1 MSRRSDGNMRENR
14 APWGGPWRWLG
25 WSAGLVV
32 LALVG
37 AALALPT
44 LLDSAWLQAR
54 LSSQEGLS
62 IRWEGSRPSWN
73 SLAVEALVIEREDD
87 SLPLTLEVDTARLEL
102 TLPALLTRRLMIR
115 ELTASGLRRLEVD
128 GHRLSGEGRLT
139 LSGLDLAR
147 HELGVERLTL
157 ALEQATLTRDGLR
170 LAEGI
175 ALTADLSAA
184 PFDPAAHPGQAAL
197 RFLSGELALTARAD
211 AWDLFNPYLAEL
223 NWLSL
228 AGRGT
233 LEGELRIAGGEL
245 APGSRL
251 VLDSPD
257 LGVTLDE
264 TALLAGSGEDD
275 SAPTWVIPGE
285 TYRLRGA
292 GSVVASVH
300 ERGLEPDDA
309 AAGRLTVTLE
319 NLAMHRGEAP
329 TPLLTGQRFDLAASL
344 PTDLAA
350 ALTAPDDAE
359 LSWQAATLPDVRALA
374 RFLPEDAPL
383 MLDGG
388 RAALDGRLTYRTGEL
403 SGAFTLAGER
413 VALTLQ
419 EQPLSGDLRLDLAL
433 VLLDPETRRLDL
445 SGTRLR
451 LDVTGDENADA
462 LALDLTLEAARLTSR
477 VALDALRDHPRPPL
491 DGELPLS
498 GHLDRLGFLNPF
510 LAGLFEGR
518 GIGLSGGGELSA
530 RARLV
535 DGRIAA
541 GSRLAVT
548 SETLGVSLPHVRA
561 EGSGSFAAEW
571 HDDERPLRLDARLEE
586 ARVTR
591 HRDGAQLLE
600 GARLA
605 LEAEGHPPEAGE
617 TPLPQRAT
625 LDWEGAT
632 LADVAVLAPYLPEGA
647 PFALT
652 GGRASSRGRLA
663 FEDERVRGE
672 LWLAGRQISG
682 QLLGEAVSGEMTLDL
697 TLNDAT
703 LDGSALDL
711 SGSRL
716 TLSAAADNAEA
727 EQRLGS
733 VLVARVARF
742 TRLGEPDTRR
752 GRLVLEGMV
761 DRLGFLDPFLPRE
774 HGLTLRGRGR
784 LEADL
789 RLAGE
794 QLLAPSHLR
803 VDADDLTVGF
813 LDYRAEGRGELDA
826 RLEGEATSPGA
837 RLSLSLPR
845 FALRREAGGH
855 GQTRQE
861 RTWLAGRHLTLETT
875 TPSFSTDP
883 EQIEIETFTTRV
895 VLPIVEVPDLA
906 LYNAYLPEKAGV
918 ELLGGSA
925 SLEAMLE
932 LEGLGARGDLVLQA
946 FGTELRLASQRLTG
960 DLHLEAR
967 LREGD
972 LARRRFDASGSLLRL
987 DNITRRDADGQGEAG
1002 WWARLSLE
1010 EGRLTWAEPLEV
1022 SARLGLAM
1030 RDSGLL
1036 ARLFLV
1042 GARERDWLGRL
1053 LTVRDIHGEARL
1065 TMEADGIRLDEA
1077 RLEGGPLSLL
1087 ADLAFREERLDGQLY
1102 ARLGRL
1108 AVGVALQD
1116 GERTLRFLQP
1126 RRWFE
1131 DSSQEMDD
1139 PLVETTPDSFREA
1152 LTPR

>member
-1 MSRRSDGNMRENR
+1 MRENR
-14 APWGGPWRWLG
+14 APWGRGWRWLG

-32 LALVG
+32 LALTGV
-37 AALALPT
+37 ALALPT

-62 IRWEGSRPSWN
+62 IRWEGSRPGWN

-87 SLPLTLEVDTARLEL
+87 SLPLALEVDTARLEL

-115 ELTASGLRRLEVD
+115 ELTASGLRRLEID
-128 GHRLSGEGRLT
+128 GHRLNGEGRLT

-147 HELGVERLTL
+147 DELGVERLTL
-157 ALEQATLTRDGLR
+157 ALEQATLTRDGQR

-197 RFLSGELALTARAD
+197 RFLSGELALKARAD

-223 NWLSL
+223 DWLSL

-264 TALLAGSGEDD
+264 AALLAGSGEDD
-275 SAPTWVIPGE
+275 PARAWVIPGE
-285 TYRLRGA
+285 SYRLRGT
-292 GSVVASVH
+292 GSVVASVD

-319 NLAMHRGEAP
+319 NLAMHRGEEP
-329 TPLLTGQRFDLAASL
+329 TPLLTGQRFDLAAPL
-344 PTDLAA
+344 PTDLA
-350 ALTAPDDAE
+350 TAPTPPDNAE
-359 LSWQAATLPDVRALA
+359 LSSQAATVPDVRALA
-374 RFLPEDAPL
+374 RFLPEGAPL
-383 MLDGG
+383 TLDGG

-433 VLLDPETRRLDL
+433 ALLDPETRRLDL

-451 LDVTGDENADA
+451 LDVTGDEDANA

-477 VALDALRDHPRPPL
+477 VALDRLRDHPRPPL
-491 DGELPLS
+491 DGELALS
-498 GHLDRLGFLNPF
+498 GYLDRLGFLDPF

-518 GIGLSGGGELSA
+518 GVALSGGGELSV
-530 RARLV
+530 RARLA

-541 GSRLAVT
+541 GSHLTVA
-548 SETLGVSLPHVRA
+548 SDTLGVSLPHVRA
-561 EGSGSFAAEW
+561 EGSGSFSAEW
-571 HDDERPLRLDARLEE
+571 HDGERPLRLDARLEE

-591 HRDGAQLLE
+591 HRDGARLLE

-632 LADVAVLAPYLPEGA
+632 LPDVAVLTPYLPEGA

-672 LWLAGRQISG
+672 LWLAGREISG
-682 QLLGEAVSGEMTLDL
+682 QLLGEAVFGEMTLDL
-697 TLNDAT
+697 ALNEAT

-716 TLSAAADNAEA
+716 TLSAAAGNAEA

-742 TRLGEPDTRR
+742 TRLGEPDARQ

-761 DRLGFLDPFLPRE
+761 DRLGFLDAFLPRE
-774 HGLTLRGRGR
+774 HGLTLRGHGR

-789 RLAGE
+789 HLAGE

-803 VDADDLTVGF
+803 VDADDLSVGF

-845 FALRREAGGH
+845 FALRREAEE
-855 GQTRQE
+855 E
-861 RTWLAGRHLTLETT
+861 RTWLAGRQLTLETSS
-875 TPSFSTDP
+875 PSFFPDP
-883 EQIEIETFTTRV
+883 DQIDIETFTTRV
-895 VLPIVEVPDLA
+895 MLPIIEVPDLA
-906 LYNAYLPEKAGV
+906 LYNAYLPDKAGV
-918 ELLGGSA
+918 ELLGGRA
-925 SLEAMLE
+925 SLEATLE

-946 FGTELRLASQRLTG
+946 FGTELRLVSQRLTG
-960 DLHLEAR
+960 DLRLEAR

-972 LARRRFDASGSLLRL
+972 LASRRFDASGSLLRL

-1002 WWARLSLE
+1002 WWARLVLE
-1010 EGRLTWAEPLEV
+1010 EGRLTWMEPLEV

-1036 ARLFLV
+1036 ARLFLAD
-1042 GARERDWLGRL
+1042 ARERDWLGRL
-1053 LTVRDIHGEARL
+1053 LTVRDIRGEARL

-1116 GERTLRFLQP
+1116 DERTLRFWQP

-1131 DSSQEMDD
+1131 DSSPEMDD

>member
-1 MSRRSDGNMRENR
+1 MGEYR
-14 APWGGPWRWLG
+14 APRGGRWRWLG
-25 WSAGLVV
+25 WSAGLAV
-32 LALVG
+32 LALIG

-62 IRWEGSRPSWN
+62 IRWEGSRPGWN
-73 SLAVEALVIEREDD
+73 SLAVESLVIEREDD
-87 SLPLTLEVDTARLEL
+87 SLPLALEVDTARLEL
-102 TLPALLTRRLMIR
+102 TLPALLTRRLSIP
-115 ELTASGLRRLEVD
+115 ELTASGLRRLDID

-147 HELGVERLTL
+147 DELGVERLTL
-157 ALEQATLTRDGLR
+157 ALEQATLTRDGQR
-170 LAEGI
+170 LAEDI
-175 ALTADLSAA
+175 ALTADLSTAS
-184 PFDPAAHPGQAAL
+184 FDPAAHPGQAAL

-223 NWLSL
+223 GWLGL
-228 AGRGT
+228 AGRGS
-233 LEGELRIAGGEL
+233 LEGELSISQGKL

-251 VLDSPD
+251 VLVSPE

-264 TALLAGSGEDD
+264 AALLAGSDEDD
-275 SAPTWVIPGE
+275 TAPAWVIPGE
-285 TYRLRGA
+285 TYRLQGA
-292 GSVVASVH
+292 GSVVARVD
-300 ERGLEPDDA
+300 GQGIEPDDA
-309 AAGRLTVTLE
+309 PAGRLTVALE
-319 NLAMHRGEAP
+319 NIAMHLGKDP
-329 TPLLTGQRFDLAASL
+329 TPLLTGQRFDLDAPF

-350 ALTAPDDAE
+350 IPAPPDHAE
-359 LSWQAATLPDVRALA
+359 LSWQAATVPDVRALG
-374 RFLPEDAPL
+374 RFLPEQTPL
-383 MLDGG
+383 TLDGG
-388 RAALDGRLTYRTGEL
+388 RAALDGRLTYRNGKL
-403 SGAFTLAGER
+403 SGAFTLAGET
-413 VALTLQ
+413 VAVTLQ

-433 VLLDPETRRLDL
+433 ALLDPEARRLDL

-451 LDVTGDENADA
+451 LDVTGDESADA
-462 LALDLTLEAARLTSR
+462 LTLDLTLEAAQATSR
-477 VALDALRDHPRPPL
+477 VALDALRDHPQPPL
-491 DGELPLS
+491 DGELALS
-498 GHLDRLGFLNPF
+498 GRLDRLGFLNPF

-518 GIGLSGGGELSA
+518 GIGLTGGGELRA

-535 DGRIAA
+535 NGRIDA
-541 GSRLAVT
+541 GSRLAVI
-548 SETLGVSLPHVRA
+548 SDALGVSLPHVRA
-561 EGSGSFAAEW
+561 EGRGTFAAEW
-571 HDDERPLRLDARLEE
+571 HDDDSLPLRLDARLEE
-586 ARVTR
+586 ARMSR
-591 HRDGAQLLE
+591 HRDGAKLLE
-600 GARLA
+600 GARLT

-617 TPLPQRAT
+617 SPLPQRAT

-632 LADVAVLAPYLPEGA
+632 LANVAALALYLPEGA
-647 PFALT
+647 PFTLA
-652 GGRASSRGRLA
+652 GGRASSRGRLV

-672 LWLAGRQISG
+672 LRLAGREISG

-697 TLNDAT
+697 TLNEAA
-703 LDGSALDL
+703 LDGSAIDL

-716 TLSAAADNAEA
+716 SLSAAAAGNAEA
-727 EQRLGS
+727 EQQLGS

-742 TRLGEPDTRR
+742 AHLNEPDTRQ

-761 DRLGFLDPFLPRE
+761 DRLGFLDAFLPRE

-789 RLAGE
+789 HLGGE

-803 VDADDLTVGF
+803 VDADDLAVGF
-813 LDYRAEGRGELDA
+813 LDYQAQGRGELDA

-845 FALRREAGGH
+845 FALRREAEE
-855 GQTRQE
+855 E
-861 RTWLAGRHLTLETT
+861 RTWLSGRHLSLVTS
-875 TPSFSTDP
+875 TPFFSMDP
-883 EQIEIETFTTRV
+883 EQVEVDTFTTRV
-895 VLPIVEVPDLA
+895 MLPIVEVPDLA
-906 LYNAYLPEKAGV
+906 LYNAYLPENAGV
-918 ELLGGSA
+918 ELLGGRA
-925 SLEAMLE
+925 SLEATLE

-946 FGTELRLASQRLTG
+946 FGTELRLVGQRLTG
-960 DLHLEAR
+960 DMRLEAR

-972 LARRRFDASGSLLRL
+972 LAGRRFDASGSLLRL

-1002 WWARLSLE
+1002 WWARLVLE

-1022 SARLGLAM
+1022 NARLGLTM

-1036 ARLFLV
+1036 ARLFLA

-1053 LTVRDIHGEARL
+1053 LTVRDIRGEARL
-1065 TMEADGIRLDEA
+1065 TMEADGIRLEEA

-1087 ADLAFREERLDGQLY
+1087 ADLAFREERLDGQLF

-1131 DSSQEMDD
+1131 NASQETDE

>member
-1 MSRRSDGNMRENR
+1 MGEYS
-14 APWGGPWRWLG
+14 APRGGRWRWLG
-25 WSAGLVV
+25 WSAGLAV
-32 LALVG
+32 LALMG

-62 IRWEGSRPSWN
+62 IRWEGSRPGWN
-73 SLAVEALVIEREDD
+73 SLAVESLVIEREDD
-87 SLPLTLEVDTARLEL
+87 SLPLALEVDTARLEL

-147 HELGVERLTL
+147 DELGVERLTL
-157 ALEQATLTRDGLR
+157 ALEQATLTRDGQR
-170 LAEGI
+170 LAEDI

-184 PFDPAAHPGQAAL
+184 SFDPAAHPGQAAL

-223 NWLSL
+223 GWLGL
-228 AGRGT
+228 DGRGS
-233 LEGELRIAGGEL
+233 LEGELSIAQGKL

-251 VLDSPD
+251 ALVSPE

-264 TALLAGSGEDD
+264 AALLAVSDKDG
-275 SAPTWVIPGE
+275 SAPAWVIPGE
-285 TYRLRGA
+285 TYRLQGA
-292 GSVVASVH
+292 GCVVASVD
-300 ERGLEPDDA
+300 EQAPELGNAPE
-309 AAGRLTVTLE
+309 GRLTVALE
-319 NLAMHRGEAP
+319 NLAMHLGKDP
-329 TPLLTGQRFDLAASL
+329 TPLLTGQRFDLDAPF

-350 ALTAPDDAE
+350 IPAPPDHAE
-359 LSWQAATLPDVRALA
+359 LSWQAATVPDVRALG
-374 RFLPEDAPL
+374 RFLPQQTPL
-383 MLDGG
+383 TLNGG
-388 RAALDGRLTYRTGEL
+388 RAALDGRLSYRTGKL

-433 VLLDPETRRLDL
+433 VLLDPEARRLDL

-451 LDVTGDENADA
+451 LDVTGDESADA
-462 LALDLTLEAARLTSR
+462 LALDLTLEVARLTSR
-477 VALDALRDHPRPPL
+477 VALDALPDHPQPPL
-491 DGELPLS
+491 DGELALS
-498 GHLDRLGFLNPF
+498 GRLDRLGFLDPF

-518 GIGLSGGGELSA
+518 GISLTGGGELSA

-535 DGRIAA
+535 NGRIDA
-541 GSRLAVT
+541 GSRMAVI
-548 SETLGVSLPHVRA
+548 SDTLGVSLPHVRA

-571 HDDERPLRLDARLEE
+571 RDDDGLPLRLDARLEK
-586 ARVTR
+586 ARMTR
-591 HRDGAQLLE
+591 HRDGARLLE
-600 GARLA
+600 GARLT
-605 LEAEGHPPEAGE
+605 LEAEGYPPQAGE

-625 LDWEGAT
+625 LDWEDAT
-632 LADVAVLAPYLPEGA
+632 LADVAVLTPYLPEGA
-647 PFALT
+647 PFALA
-652 GGRASSRGRLA
+652 GGRASSRGRLM
-663 FEDERVRGE
+663 FEEERVRGE
-672 LWLAGRQISG
+672 LRLAGRQISG
-682 QLLGEAVSGEMTLDL
+682 QLLDEAVSGEMTLDL
-697 TLNDAT
+697 TLSEAA
-703 LDGSALDL
+703 LDGSAIDL

-716 TLSAAADNAEA
+716 SLSAAAGNAAEA

-733 VLVARVARF
+733 VLVARLARF
-742 TRLGEPDTRR
+742 THLNEPDTRQ

-761 DRLGFLDPFLPRE
+761 DRLGFLDAFLPRE

-789 RLAGE
+789 RLGGK

-803 VDADDLTVGF
+803 VNADDLTVGF
-813 LDYRAEGRGELDA
+813 LDYQAQGRGELDA

-837 RLSLSLPR
+837 RLTLSLPS
-845 FALRREAGGH
+845 FSLRREAEE
-855 GQTRQE
+855 E
-861 RTWLAGRHLTLETT
+861 RTWLSGRHLSLETS
-875 TPSFSTDP
+875 TPFFSMDP
-883 EQIEIETFTTRV
+883 AQVEVDTFTTRV
-895 VLPIVEVPDLA
+895 MLPIVEVPDLA
-906 LYNAYLPEKAGV
+906 LYNAYLPENAGV
-918 ELLGGSA
+918 ELLGGRA
-925 SLEAMLE
+925 SLEATLE
-932 LEGLGARGDLVLQA
+932 LVGLGARGDLLLQA
-946 FGTELRLASQRLTG
+946 FGTELRLVSQRLTG
-960 DLHLEAR
+960 DLRLEAR

-972 LARRRFDASGSLLRL
+972 LAGRRFDASGSLLRL

-1002 WWARLSLE
+1002 WWARLVLE

-1022 SARLGLAM
+1022 NARLGLTM

-1036 ARLFLV
+1036 ARLFLS

-1053 LTVRDIHGEARL
+1053 LTVRDIRGEARL
-1065 TMEADGIRLDEA
+1065 TMQADAIRLEEA

-1087 ADLAFREERLDGQLY
+1087 ADLAFREERLDGELY

-1126 RRWFE
+1126 RRWF
-1131 DSSQEMDD
+1131 DGASQGTDD